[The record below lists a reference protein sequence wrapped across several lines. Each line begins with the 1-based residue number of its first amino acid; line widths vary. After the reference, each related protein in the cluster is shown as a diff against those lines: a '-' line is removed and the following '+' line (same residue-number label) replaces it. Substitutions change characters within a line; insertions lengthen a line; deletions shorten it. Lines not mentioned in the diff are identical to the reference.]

1 MLSRNR
7 ILWLIR
13 IAWST
18 LPFALGAPLASVGD
32 GHQHRVGVLL
42 GVGGWVIWTVGLVAL
57 LVPFLATLT
66 IIRML
71 APVPLVAS
79 VAAIV
84 AAIVPGADSG
94 SVGSVT
100 VATLVSSIILIGV
113 FSSEIGHEYT
123 QASAYGD
130 ERRYPLRIPAPLL
143 ILVPM
148 GWLLTSATALTGLL
162 ASILG
167 RPLIGIPLS
176 IVGAVLVAGFARR
189 CHRISRR
196 FAVFVPAGFALHDHL
211 ALADTAM
218 FRRNEIDKFELASRS
233 TDALDLTVGALGPA
247 VELTLREMGMVVRA
261 GTLQSRQ
268 GASVHVKSLM
278 FSPSRPG
285 RLLAEA
291 ARRQLATPP
300 PSTN

>member
-13 IAWST
+13 IAWSS
-18 LPFALGAPLASVGD
+18 LPFALGEPLASIGL
-32 GHQHRVGVLL
+32 GHQHGVGVML
-42 GVGGWVIWTVGLVAL
+42 GVGGWVIWTIGLIAL

-71 APVPLVAS
+71 APVPLAAS
-79 VAAIV
+79 LAAV
-84 AAIVPGADSG
+84 VSADDSG
-94 SVGSVT
+94 SVESVI
-100 VATLVSSIILIGV
+100 VATLVSFIILIGV

-143 ILVPM
+143 ILIPI
-148 GWLLTSATALTGLL
+148 GWLLTVATTVTGLL
-162 ASILG
+162 ASAAG
-167 RPLIGIPLS
+167 RPLVGIPLS
-176 IVGAVLVAGFARR
+176 IVGAALTTGFARR

-218 FRRNEIDKFELASRS
+218 FRRTEIDTLSLAARS
-233 TDALDLTVGALGPA
+233 TDALDLTAGALGPA

-261 GTLQSRQ
+261 GTMQSRQ
-268 GASVHVKSLM
+268 GVSVHVRSLM

-291 ARRQLATPP
+291 ARRQLAAMPP